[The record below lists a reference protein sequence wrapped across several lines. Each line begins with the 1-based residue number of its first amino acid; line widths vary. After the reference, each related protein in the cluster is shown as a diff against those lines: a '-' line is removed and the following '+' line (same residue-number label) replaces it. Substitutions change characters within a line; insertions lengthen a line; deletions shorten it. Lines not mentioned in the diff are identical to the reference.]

1 MDDNF
6 LYLDSPIHKN
16 FFKDKIFEEVK
27 DNFLISFDG
36 TIMAVKKEF
45 LDGFDINKLS
55 VYKAGYEKADIPK
68 KVSNVDDLKKVIYY
82 CM

>member
-1 MDDNF
+1 MNDDF
-6 LYLDSPIHKN
+6 LYLESPIHRN

-45 LDGFDINKLS
+45 LEGFDLDKLS
-55 VYKAGYEKADIPK
+55 VYKAGYEKPDIPK
-68 KVSNVDDLKKVIYY
+68 QVSSVDDFKKVIYY